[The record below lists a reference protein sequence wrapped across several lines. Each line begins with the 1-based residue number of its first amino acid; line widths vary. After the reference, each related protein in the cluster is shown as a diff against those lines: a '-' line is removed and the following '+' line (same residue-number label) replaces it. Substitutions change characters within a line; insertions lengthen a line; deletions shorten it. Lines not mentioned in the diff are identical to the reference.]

1 MAQSINDIK
10 IQLADLER
18 RRATLYHR
26 IKSVASH
33 SRKQEALLNTFL
45 HPYFD
50 DNATQLS
57 QALLDKPIT
66 GLAGWADP
74 RWQGWDAVTEASTL
88 DTFIRS
94 GGMADNYGSTQ
105 NEIPALIPFI
115 GQNKTIILVT
125 DGNNST
131 VGASLLRSLVIR
143 TSLMLPHQTRYTL
156 LDPSGNGIA
165 FPMRRYLP
173 QVRENSGDT
182 WRDLTDVTKEI
193 QRIIETYLDAGT
205 KSFDQVPYEMRI
217 NERFQFVFAAD
228 FPNQYDRRSIEI
240 LFSIANTG
248 PVAGVYTFIHYNKS
262 HPLPNDIKLENIRNA
277 AIIEIPTRE
286 TCVKPFLRFIP
297 DAEPPADLQSSLFEK
312 LAAAK
317 PPERAIEWN
326 TAVGIPPSEWW
337 RGNASRVIET
347 PIGLRGGDKQ
357 LNIWFGV
364 NNQGQPCAHG
374 MLGAM
379 TGAGKSNFY
388 HVLINGLA
396 VRYSPQELRLYLIDG
411 KDGVEFQ
418 PYRKLPH
425 AEVVSLRSS
434 PELSRSVLAEL
445 VTEKERRNKI
455 FAQCGVNDYPTYRAK
470 GSPAGTLPR
479 ILLLVDEYQELFEGD
494 KEGVASNYLMQI
506 SQQGRSVGIHMLLA
520 SQKYEAVGMIHS
532 QHIFANIHLLLA
544 MKMKAEDIQS
554 LTQFG
559 RRGKQLLHTCD
570 LPGKI
575 VLNDQAGDDN
585 ANMTGKVAYLPLDQL
600 NDLLDDLTTWSQKL
614 PPDGLPQRIIFNGKT
629 QPALLD
635 NPAFRHLYNRSNW
648 PSMAE
653 MEQFARADI
662 VEGGLGLV
670 DWFYAEHPYVMW
682 MGQEFNVRG
691 QARLVVRRRIGEN
704 VVVLGSNNPSRY
716 GMLAGMLA
724 GLSMNAS
731 PKDLRFII
739 LDRSISG
746 AQWNGVLEGVFENVL
761 LPGGFQAEF
770 SRSASQSEVFLND
783 LVGELDRRRN
793 LPEDEIHNQ
802 PAVFALFTDLDNIEA
817 LRRKMDTY
825 GGMADSNQGE
835 KLRRLYMEGPA
846 LGIHV
851 ILSFSGMRALASVMD
866 ERRGLHSFRHR
877 VAFQMSEDESFS
889 FTGGRRAA
897 QLQDD
902 GPTPVCALYVD
913 LESDR
918 NVRFKPYTCDPSLT
932 NPGDAITEQLPKVGQ
947 ALKVRR

>member
-1 MAQSINDIK
+1 MARSINDIK
-10 IQLADLER
+10 AHLADLER
-18 RRATLYHR
+18 RRATLYHK
-26 IKSVASH
+26 IQSVAAH
-33 SRKQEALLNTFL
+33 SKKQHATLDGFMR
-45 HPYFD
+45 PYFE
-50 DNATQLS
+50 DNASELRQSL
-57 QALLDKPIT
+57 ADKPIT
-66 GLAGWADP
+66 ALSGWNDP
-74 RWQGWDAVTEASTL
+74 AWKTWDATTEASTL
-88 DTFIRS
+88 DTFIRA
-94 GGMADNYGSTQ
+94 GGLADNYGSAQ

-115 GQNKTIILVT
+115 GRGKTIILVT
-125 DGNNST
+125 EGNNSSL
-131 VGASLLRSLVIR
+131 GAALLRSLVIR

-156 LDPSGNGIA
+156 LDPAGNGIA

-182 WRDLTDVTKEI
+182 WRDLTDVTKEV
-193 QRIIETYLDAGT
+193 QRIIETYLDAAT
-205 KSFDQVPYEMRI
+205 TSFDQVPYEMRI

-248 PVAGVYTFIHYNKS
+248 PVAGVYTFIHFNKN

-277 AIIEIPTRE
+277 AIIEIPARE
-286 TCVKPFLRFIP
+286 AVVKPFLRFIP
-297 DAEPPADLQSSLFEK
+297 DAEPPAELQTILFER

-317 PPERAIEWN
+317 PPERAIDWSS
-326 TAVGIPPSEWW
+326 AVGIAASEWW
-337 RGNASRVIET
+337 QGNASRVIET

-357 LNIWFGV
+357 LNVWFGV
-364 NNQGQPCAHG
+364 NSQGQPCAHG

-445 VTEKERRNKI
+445 VAEKERRNKI
-455 FAQCGVNDYPTYRAK
+455 FAQSGVNDYPTYRAK
-470 GSPAGTLPR
+470 GSPAGTMPR
-479 ILLLVDEYQELFEGD
+479 ILLLVDEYQELFDGD
-494 KEGVASNYLMQI
+494 KDGLASNYLMQI
-506 SQQGRSVGIHMLLA
+506 SQQGRSVGIHMLCWLH
-520 SQKYEAVGMIHS
+520 KYEAVGMIHS

-559 RRGKQLLHTCD
+559 RRGKQLLQTCD

-585 ANMTGKVAYLPLDQL
+585 ANVTGKVAYLPLDQL
-600 NDLLDDLTTWSQKL
+600 NDLLDDLTTRSQKL
-614 PPDGLPQRIIFNGKT
+614 PENSLPQRIIFNGKA

-635 NPAFRHLYNRSNW
+635 NPALRHLYNRNNW
-648 PSMAE
+648 PSQSE
-653 MEQFARADI
+653 MEQFARSDA
-662 VEGGLGLV
+662 VEGGLGVV

-704 VVVLGSNNPSRY
+704 VVVLGSNNPTRY

-724 GLSMNAS
+724 GLTLNAS
-731 PKDLRFII
+731 PKDLRFVI
-739 LDRSISG
+739 LDRSITG
-746 AQWNGVLEGVFENVL
+746 AQWNGVLESVFENVL

-770 SRSASQSEVFLND
+770 SRSASQAEVFLNE
-783 LVGELDRRRN
+783 LVNELDRRRS
-793 LPEDEIHNQ
+793 LDEDQVHSQSAI
-802 PAVFALFTDLDNIEA
+802 FALFTDLDNIEA
-817 LRRKMDTY
+817 MRRKMDTY
-825 GGMADSNQGE
+825 GGMADSSLGE

-851 ILSFSGMRALASVMD
+851 ILSFAGMRALASVMD
-866 ERRGLHSFRHR
+866 DRRGLHSFRHR

-889 FTGGRRAA
+889 FTSGRRAA

-918 NVRFKPYTCDPSLT
+918 SVRFKPYTCDAGLT
-932 NPGDAITEQLPKVGQ
+932 NPGDAILEQLPKVGQ
-947 ALKVRR
+947 TLKNRR